1 VGGGIKVT
9 NYLDRP
15 DRPAGLNESAA
26 DLTRRCKFREPMT
39 RPAAIPTG
47 LRRVANVT
55 IVALCTASSLALL
68 GAVPAEW
75 ARSRMSEA
83 AAVARPNRPAPTP
96 VDVSVSD
103 SDALFAAYADEPRVE
118 VVAADDL
125 LVSDDA
131 LDVVPPPALATPAR
145 ATRVMRMEVTAYCPC
160 TRCCGSNAQG
170 ITASGKLV
178 DYNGGKFVAADT
190 RVLPFGKKLV
200 IPGYADGA
208 PVEVIDRGGAIKGN
222 KLDLYFPTHAEALV
236 WGRQQLDVIVYE

>member
-1 VGGGIKVT
+1 
-9 NYLDRP
+9 
-15 DRPAGLNESAA
+15 
-26 DLTRRCKFREPMT
+26 MT
-39 RPAAIPTG
+39 RPAAIPTR

-75 ARSRMSEA
+75 ARSRMSDR
-83 AAVARPNRPAPTP
+83 AAVTRPNRPAPAAEIVP
-96 VDVSVSD
+96 SD
-103 SDALFAAYADEPRVE
+103 SDVLFAAYADEPRVE
-118 VVAADDL
+118 VVAADEFL
-125 LVSDDA
+125 ASDDA
-131 LDVVPPPALATPAR
+131 LDVVAAPPALATPAR

-160 TRCCGSNAQG
+160 TKCCGSNAQG

-222 KLDLYFPTHAEALV
+222 KLDLYFPSHAEALV
-236 WGRQQLDVIVYE
+236 GGRPQLDVTVYE